1 MLYHLAHLLIVF
13 KRIPYTFGYRMAT
26 TKSNLIISHPRIRL
40 WHYFKKILHDQAF
53 PLM

>member
-40 WHYFKKILHDQAF
+40 WHYFKKSFMIKHF
-53 PLM
+53 P